1 MNVSAS
7 RYPVPQITA
16 VSKPFWDAC
25 LQHKLQVQKCDSCG
39 RFRFYPCEACPD
51 CRATDYKWV
60 EISGRGK
67 ILTWIVVHRSVDP
80 IWQERAPFVT
90 GIVEIEEQKGCFIP
104 GIILGAQ
111 PADVQGGM
119 SVKVEFEETDPG
131 VVVPR
136 WRVQ

>member
-1 MNVSAS
+1 MNMSAS
-7 RYPVPQITA
+7 SYPVPQITA
-16 VSKPFWDAC
+16 ISKPFWDAC
-25 LQHKLQVQKCDSCG
+25 QQHKLQVQKCDSCG
-39 RFRFYPCEACPD
+39 RFRFYPSEACPD
-51 CRATDYKWV
+51 CRSTSYKWV
-60 EISGRGK
+60 NISGRGK

-80 IWQERAPFVT
+80 VWQERVPFVT

-104 GIILGAQ
+104 GIILGRP

-119 SVKVEFEETDPG
+119 PVKVEFEETNPG

>member
-1 MNVSAS
+1 MNASAS
-7 RYPVPQITA
+7 LYPVPQVTA
-16 VSKPFWDAC
+16 VSKPFWAAC
-25 LQHKLQVQKCDSCG
+25 LQHRLQLQKCESCG

-51 CRATDYKWV
+51 CRSTAYQWV
-60 EISGRGK
+60 DVSGRGK

-80 IWQERAPFVT
+80 VWQERTPFVT

-104 GIILGAQ
+104 GIIQGVA
-111 PADVQGGM
+111 PADVRGGM
-119 SVKVEFEETDPG
+119 PVKVEFEETNPG